1 MSEKNILIATNSL
14 GIGGCETYI
23 LTMTKELIN
32 REKSVVIVAADGML
46 KNNFENIGAKVY
58 EINFFNRELCMEN
71 IKKIEYIIQKEKITD
86 AAINPFYPFFEAVS
100 ACIKQKIPYSLF
112 FHGVSLK
119 GYFDIQNSFS
129 ALGVWSNLFI
139 DNIAIKYANGYVYAS
154 NEIRDFYE
162 KSFNL
167 DKNKGIVLKN
177 SIETQIQLKPTKKI
191 NKIAMLSRIDPDK
204 ANSIKYAIEFYKE
217 LYDKSPNNENMC
229 FDIMGTGSKENEIK
243 EIIKKNESYN
253 INLLEATN
261 NSIESIKQYD
271 VILGMGRSI
280 IEAMSL
286 KKLAVLISYDKYI
299 GLVDARNNNKMEEI
313 AYANFSGRNIQ
324 ERNIENC
331 IQEIQNLTQESIE
344 EILNENYKYIVK
356 NQSIKT
362 NIIEYLERIEEKHTN
377 FEETDK
383 DLKEYLR
390 IVEYI
395 VALEKDNNKIA
406 SQLKNITAMQRAVNE
421 QYEEAKKKEEKYME
435 EAKINQNEIEHL
447 KKLLNDIYNKKTY
460 KFYKKFK
467 QLINKEK

>member
-1 MSEKNILIATNSL
+1 
-14 GIGGCETYI
+14 
-23 LTMTKELIN
+23 
-32 REKSVVIVAADGML
+32 
-46 KNNFENIGAKVY
+46 
-58 EINFFNRELCMEN
+58 
-71 IKKIEYIIQKEKITD
+71 
-86 AAINPFYPFFEAVS
+86 
-100 ACIKQKIPYSLF
+100 
-112 FHGVSLK
+112 
-119 GYFDIQNSFS
+119 
-129 ALGVWSNLFI
+129 
-139 DNIAIKYANGYVYAS
+139 
-154 NEIRDFYE
+154 
-162 KSFNL
+162 
-167 DKNKGIVLKN
+167 
-177 SIETQIQLKPTKKI
+177 
-191 NKIAMLSRIDPDK
+191 
-204 ANSIKYAIEFYKE
+204 
-217 LYDKSPNNENMC
+217 MC

-377 FEETDK
+377 FEENNK

-460 KFYKKFK
+460 KFYKKIK

>member
-1 MSEKNILIATNSL
+1 
-14 GIGGCETYI
+14 
-23 LTMTKELIN
+23 
-32 REKSVVIVAADGML
+32 
-46 KNNFENIGAKVY
+46 
-58 EINFFNRELCMEN
+58 
-71 IKKIEYIIQKEKITD
+71 
-86 AAINPFYPFFEAVS
+86 
-100 ACIKQKIPYSLF
+100 
-112 FHGVSLK
+112 
-119 GYFDIQNSFS
+119 
-129 ALGVWSNLFI
+129 
-139 DNIAIKYANGYVYAS
+139 
-154 NEIRDFYE
+154 
-162 KSFNL
+162 
-167 DKNKGIVLKN
+167 
-177 SIETQIQLKPTKKI
+177 
-191 NKIAMLSRIDPDK
+191 
-204 ANSIKYAIEFYKE
+204 
-217 LYDKSPNNENMC
+217 
-229 FDIMGTGSKENEIK
+229 
-243 EIIKKNESYN
+243 
-253 INLLEATN
+253 
-261 NSIESIKQYD
+261 
-271 VILGMGRSI
+271 MGRSI

-377 FEETDK
+377 FEENNK

-460 KFYKKFK
+460 KFYKKIK

>member
-46 KNNFENIGAKVY
+46 KNNFENLGAKVY

-86 AAINPFYPFFEAVS
+86 AAINPFYPFFEVVS

-162 KSFNL
+162 KNFNL
-167 DKNKGIVLKN
+167 DKNKGMVLKN

-204 ANSIKYAIEFYKE
+204 ANSIKCAIELYKK
-217 LYDKSPNNENMC
+217 LYEKSLNKKNMR
-229 FDIMGTGSKENEIK
+229 FDIIGTGSKNDEIKAIIKENEGYK
-243 EIIKKNESYN
+243 
-253 INLLEATN
+253 INLLEATD
-261 NSIESIKQYD
+261 NSSESMKKYD
-271 VILGMGRSI
+271 LILGMGRSI

-299 GLVDARNNNKMEEI
+299 GLVDARDNKKIEEI

-324 ERNIENC
+324 GEDIEDC
-331 IQEIQNLTQESIE
+331 IQEIQNLTKELTE
-344 EILNENYKYIVK
+344 EILNENYNYIVN
-356 NQSIKT
+356 NQNIKI
-362 NIIEYLERIEEKHTN
+362 NIIEYLKQIKSNHTN
-377 FEETDK
+377 FRDANKNLEEF
-383 DLKEYLR
+383 LK
-390 IVEYI
+390 IVQYI
-395 VALEKDNNKIA
+395 VKLEKDNSKTIIQSENVREQYKTI
-406 SQLKNITAMQRAVNE
+406 SE
-421 QYEEAKKKEEKYME
+421 QYEKEKKEVRRYRD

-447 KKLLNDIYNKKTY
+447 RKLLNDIYNKKTY
-460 KFYKKFK
+460 KLYKKIK
-467 QLINKEK
+467 QIIKREK

>member
-1 MSEKNILIATNSL
+1 
-14 GIGGCETYI
+14 
-23 LTMTKELIN
+23 
-32 REKSVVIVAADGML
+32 
-46 KNNFENIGAKVY
+46 
-58 EINFFNRELCMEN
+58 
-71 IKKIEYIIQKEKITD
+71 
-86 AAINPFYPFFEAVS
+86 
-100 ACIKQKIPYSLF
+100 
-112 FHGVSLK
+112 
-119 GYFDIQNSFS
+119 
-129 ALGVWSNLFI
+129 
-139 DNIAIKYANGYVYAS
+139 
-154 NEIRDFYE
+154 
-162 KSFNL
+162 
-167 DKNKGIVLKN
+167 
-177 SIETQIQLKPTKKI
+177 
-191 NKIAMLSRIDPDK
+191 
-204 ANSIKYAIEFYKE
+204 
-217 LYDKSPNNENMC
+217 
-229 FDIMGTGSKENEIK
+229 
-243 EIIKKNESYN
+243 
-253 INLLEATN
+253 
-261 NSIESIKQYD
+261 
-271 VILGMGRSI
+271 
-280 IEAMSL
+280 MSL

-377 FEETDK
+377 FEENNK

-460 KFYKKFK
+460 KFYKKIK